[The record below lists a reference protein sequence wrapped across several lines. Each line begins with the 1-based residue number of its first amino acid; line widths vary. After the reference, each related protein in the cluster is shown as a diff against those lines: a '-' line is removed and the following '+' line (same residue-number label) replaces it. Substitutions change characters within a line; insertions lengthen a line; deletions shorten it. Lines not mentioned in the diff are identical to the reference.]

1 MPEAISPQYLPNF
14 SSNVPLPT
22 RFEVKGNLAENWK
35 KWKQVWDAYEI
46 VTKLNEK
53 DDKYRVTAFITCIGS
68 DALEI
73 HNGLPFQ
80 SEEEKQHI
88 SKVLELWNTHCIG
101 QTNVIYE
108 RYKFNNRSQ
117 EPHESVDAYATALR
131 ALAVTCEFGVL
142 KEEMARDLIVCGIRD
157 NPTRRKLLQEP
168 KLSLKKCWIYAQR
181 PRPRANN

>member
-1 MPEAISPQYLPNF
+1 M
-14 SSNVPLPT
+14 
-22 RFEVKGNLAENWK
+22 
-35 KWKQVWDAYEI
+35 WDAYEI
-46 VTKLNEK
+46 VKKLNEK
-53 DDKYRVTAFITCIGS
+53 DDRYRVAAFITCIGS
-68 DALEI
+68 DVLEI

-80 SEEEKQHI
+80 SEEEKQDI

-168 KLSLKKCWIYAQR
+168 NLSLKKCLDLC
-181 PRPRANN
+181 RAFEATSEQLKVISGRAVTPSPDVAPSSEESVP